1 MSNNYVKVK
10 IEGKNVHNYIK
21 WLVNKKMNIAK
32 LKIINNNELNV
43 VIDYNDYD
51 KLLKYSKTYKVQII
65 KKYGKLRL
73 FEIIRSNSIIL
84 SCLILSIIFLYFL
97 SNVIFSIDIIYNDKE
112 IVEKVYKELQ
122 KYDIKKYRFKKKYTY
137 LNQVKEKILNDNK
150 DMLEWIEIEE
160 IGTKYVVRLVER
172 KKEIEINDYDF
183 QSIVAKKD
191 AIIKSIKAFSGE
203 KNKNVNQYVKKGD
216 VIINGILL
224 KPDGTNLYT
233 KAKGIVTG
241 EVWYK
246 VDVEYPLYYREEKVT
261 GKNKFVLSV
270 YFLNYKIP
278 LFPYTRYK
286 QFRLESNVLIDDNFI
301 PFKIAKEKMYEV
313 IVKEEIYTEE
323 EAIEKAIEFAS
334 KKLLISNNS
343 IIKIDEVEILNK
355 QNLNSKI
362 KLSLF
367 VSVVEDITDIIEIK
381 EDLDNYNN

>member
-1 MSNNYVKVK
+1 MFSKPS
-10 IEGKNVHNYIK
+10 
-21 WLVNKKMNIAK
+21 AK
-32 LKIINNNELNV
+32 LN
-43 VIDYNDYD
+43 
-51 KLLKYSKTYKVQII
+51 
-65 KKYGKLRL
+65 YG
-73 FEIIRSNSIIL
+73 S
-84 SCLILSIIFLYFL
+84 
-97 SNVIFSIDIIYNDKE
+97 
-112 IVEKVYKELQ
+112 
-122 KYDIKKYRFKKKYTY
+122 
-137 LNQVKEKILNDNK
+137 
-150 DMLEWIEIEE
+150 
-160 IGTKYVVRLVER
+160 
-172 KKEIEINDYDF
+172 
-183 QSIVAKKD
+183 
-191 AIIKSIKAFSGE
+191 
-203 KNKNVNQYVKKGD
+203 NKNVNQYVKKGD